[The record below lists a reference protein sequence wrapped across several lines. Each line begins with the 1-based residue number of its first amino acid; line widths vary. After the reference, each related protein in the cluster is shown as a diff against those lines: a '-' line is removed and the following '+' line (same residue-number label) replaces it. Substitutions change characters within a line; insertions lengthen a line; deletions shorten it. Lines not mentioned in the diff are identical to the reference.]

1 MDPVDPD
8 PDSDPDL
15 QHCLAERRCSK
26 SQSRYLK
33 YVGERE
39 RERTE
44 DLLPPPPTPTDRKC
58 FHAAL
63 LLCLVTMYIGGQ
75 GGGA

>member
-1 MDPVDPD
+1 VDPVDPD

-44 DLLPPPPTPTDRKC
+44 GLPPPPTPTDRKC